1 MITQVTRERVRKL
14 HAQGFSIRRIAR
26 QLGMSRNS
34 IRQIVRGEKPNRER
48 HRASLLD
55 PHKPAIRKLIEDEAL
70 ERRRN
75 PRKKPL
81 TTKRILKEI
90 RNAGYCGG
98 RTILDE
104 FLRELR
110 GPTRRSRKPYVRFET
125 AMAEEA
131 QQDWSPYRVLIAG
144 RETVIQLFSLIL
156 CWSRYQF
163 FQAFL
168 SQKQGSLLH
177 GHVAAF
183 KYFQGVPW
191 RVVYDRQATITPCEI
206 AGKPIIHESFQ
217 RFADHYGFKVHLCRP
232 GDKERKG
239 KVERPFQLFE
249 TSFLPLRTFHSL
261 EDLNEQL
268 RGWLDGREDPHEGN
282 HRRHG
287 TTGEVPYQRW
297 LEEKA
302 LLYDLPRTDLLPR
315 RLEQREVNH
324 DCTISV
330 LGNLYTVPAG
340 LVERGVRSV
349 WVSIGADDLQV
360 YDKGGELVAKHR
372 LDAGKGRLV
381 IDEDHYR
388 DIKRLKGPM
397 RLADLDREFLQRF
410 PASGDFLKALKETLQ
425 SIAPI
430 HIREILFLARRYR
443 PAELEEA
450 LATAL
455 SHGTAT
461 VGYVREILA
470 RKYPTGHVGETHEK
484 TPRGLSLGPISPGD
498 AGGYGIIFEEQERR
512 EADDADSTC

>member
-1 MITQVTRERVRKL
+1 MITKESRERVRKL
-14 HAQGFSIRRIAR
+14 HVQGFSIRWIAR
-26 QLGMSRNS
+26 QVGLSRNS
-34 IRQIVRGEKPNRER
+34 IRQILRGEKPPPKAKRS
-48 HRASLLD
+48 SLLD
-55 PHKPAIRKLIEDEAL
+55 PHKPAIRKLIEDEEL
-70 ERRRN
+70 ERKRH
-75 PRKKPL
+75 PSKKPL

-90 RNAGYCGG
+90 RKAGYCGG

-110 GPTRRSRKPYVRFET
+110 GPSRRSRKPFVRFET

-131 QQDWSPYRVLIAG
+131 QQDWSPYRVVIAG
-144 RETVIQLFSLIL
+144 KETVIQLFSLIL

-163 FQAFL
+163 FQGFL
-168 SQKQGSLLH
+168 SQKQASLLH

-191 RVVYDRQATITPCEI
+191 RVVYDWQATIAPCQI

-217 RFADHYGFKVHLCRP
+217 RFADHYGFKVRLCRP

-268 RGWLDGREDPHEGN
+268 RSWLDGQEDPQEGN

-287 TTGEVPYQRW
+287 TTAEVPYQRW
-297 LEEKA
+297 LEEKPF
-302 LLYDLPRTDLLPR
+302 LYELPKTDLLPR
-315 RLEQREVNH
+315 RLEQRDVNH

-330 LGNLYTVPAG
+330 LGNLYTVPAR
-340 LVERGVRSV
+340 LVERGARRV
-349 WVSIGADDLQV
+349 WVSLGPEDFQV
-360 YDKGGELVAKHR
+360 YDKKGELVAKHR
-372 LDAGKGRLV
+372 LDPGKGRLV
-381 IDEDHYR
+381 IDEAHYR
-388 DIKRLKGPM
+388 DIKRRKVPVRQSELERQFLERFPTAGG
-397 RLADLDREFLQRF
+397 FLQ
-410 PASGDFLKALKETLQ
+410 ALKETLQ

-430 HIREILFLARRYR
+430 HLREILSLARRYR
-443 PAELEEA
+443 PEDMLDALE
-450 LATAL
+450 TAL

-461 VGYVREILA
+461 AGYLRQILGRRHPSA
-470 RKYPTGHVGETHEK
+470 HVGETHQQA
-484 TPRGLSLGPISPGD
+484 PRGLSLGPIDPGD

-512 EADDADSTC
+512 NANDAGPNT